1 MLKLW
6 SKATKRIQKGAKF
19 SLHVCWWGFT
29 VNQNPK
35 SIHDQ
40 LIAQNS
46 ISTLLNAKKCS
57 ICASFTRG
65 KQACDARVPRW
76 FEQPE
81 RDVVNWEAASVGHP
95 KIRNTQPC
103 ISDLHWAGPN
113 IGPRRDIV
121 QSCSIFHIN
130 INENNQNLLWPSVII
145 LIHNLTTNMNQPN
158 IWNKKPITCYSSWNQ
173 QWNKHVS
180 SKYQTSGHQQF
191 MRFHKRQNTLQ
202 KRALI
207 NEAFMSHCCLNQTLN
222 LHISYTYVVYESHR
236 HIYTIY
242 RCTCCKHLR
251 NIIPDGSTPVR
262 WDLSG

>member
-1 MLKLW
+1 M
-6 SKATKRIQKGAKF
+6 
-19 SLHVCWWGFT
+19 
-29 VNQNPK
+29 
-35 SIHDQ
+35 
-40 LIAQNS
+40 
-46 ISTLLNAKKCS
+46 
-57 ICASFTRG
+57 
-65 KQACDARVPRW
+65 PRS
-76 FEQPE
+76 
-81 RDVVNWEAASVGHP
+81 AASVQASRVANKHAMLGSLVDSSNP
-95 KIRNTQPC
+95 SVTLWTGRRPLLGTRKFATLSLAYLTSTEQ
-103 ISDLHWAGPN
+103 GQN

-158 IWNKKPITCYSSWNQ
+158 IWNKKLVTCYSSWNQ

-191 MRFHKRQNTLQ
+191 MRFHKGQNTLQ

-207 NEAFMSHCCLNQTLN
+207 NEAFMSHCYLNQTLN

-236 HIYTIY
+236 HIYTIC
-242 RCTCCKHLR
+242 RCTRCKHLR